1 MVRKDSRVGSMVDDG
16 GDRGVRSGVERDYES
31 VVAAVA
37 SRTARVLFRSVLYV
51 LSSRDSYRSFYV
63 PTKFVS
69 FFSFCVATR
78 AHAVS
83 QGKP

>member
-37 SRTARVLFRSVLYV
+37 SRTARVLFRSVLCV
-51 LSSRDSYRSFYV
+51 LSSRDSY
-63 PTKFVS
+63 
-69 FFSFCVATR
+69 
-78 AHAVS
+78 
-83 QGKP
+83 